1 MINHWGEECS
11 MKLPKTMTIEL
22 DQILISALASIETQ
36 KDIGVTEDL
45 VVYENYGMN
54 DSRTSKADED
64 PQMDGLMNRTQ
75 THDTLL
81 RGVFAPKQTS

>member
-22 DQILISALASIETQ
+22 DQKLILALDLNKTQ

-45 VVYENYGMN
+45 LCTKTMV
-54 DSRTSKADED
+54 
-64 PQMDGLMNRTQ
+64 
-75 THDTLL
+75 
-81 RGVFAPKQTS
+81 